1 MAYKFEINGSALKI
15 TDTSASGD
23 VLIPKNVIWYDDVRL
38 DAGFV
43 KLSGLDY
50 AVDNNFQSSIFFNPL
65 GVLLSDCIDKDDV
78 IFTQETFKEFV
89 SANLGFNGGGG
100 NGSGVT
106 LDDLFVVERDAEGNI
121 IKTISIYYK

>member
-50 AVDNNFQSSIFFNPL
+50 AVDNNFQS
-65 GVLLSDCIDKDDV
+65 
-78 IFTQETFKEFV
+78 
-89 SANLGFNGGGG
+89 
-100 NGSGVT
+100 
-106 LDDLFVVERDAEGNI
+106 
-121 IKTISIYYK
+121 